1 MSHSSGIPVSQQL
14 SDAFGEALTQ
24 QNIRFIKAQIAN
36 DEIVPTDSLQIS
48 ESTQHEDMD
57 KIPNYL
63 EPTVPSYILFR
74 LDEKNA
80 RGYLWVLMC
89 YVPDKAKVREKMTYA
104 STRGNLRKQLG
115 SGNFD
120 AEIFGTVPGDFTQ
133 KGYKAFVEMQK
144 AETPLTVG
152 ERQSAAEKEQGLFVG
167 GASTAYVHGVAFPV
181 EQAAGQ
187 ALQGLVSGEHNYV
200 QITIDA
206 EAERITLGGIKNIEI
221 SELPDQVPHDQP
233 RFHFFRYDH
242 EHEGAELSSIVMIY
256 SCPDGS
262 GNTKSA
268 PVRLRMLYSSSKAN
282 IENILT
288 SIGSKADVKVE
299 VNQSSEVHPE
309 AIHLQL
315 HPPKEEKKEAFAK
328 PKGPTRGGKRLIR
341 SGDVKSSQ

>member
-14 SDAFGEALTQ
+14 SDTFGNALTS
-24 QNIRFIKAQIAN
+24 QNVRLIKAQIVN
-36 DEIVPTDSLQIS
+36 DEIVPTDSLQVS
-48 ESTQHEDMD
+48 ENTETEDMN
-57 KIPNYL
+57 KVPEYL
-63 EPTVPSYILFR
+63 EPNAPAYILFR

-80 RGYLWVLMC
+80 RGYLWILMC

-104 STRGNLRKQLG
+104 STRSNLRKQLG
-115 SGNFD
+115 SSNFST
-120 AEIFGTVPGDFTQ
+120 EIFGTVPGDFNE
-133 KGYKAFVEMQK
+133 KGYKAFIAMQK
-144 AETPLTVG
+144 ADTPLTVG
-152 ERQSAAEKEQGLFVG
+152 ERQSAAEKESGIFVG

-187 ALQGLVSGEHNYV
+187 ALQDLIGGKHNYV
-200 QITIDA
+200 QITINA
-206 EAERITLGGIKNIEI
+206 EAEKITLGCTKDIDI
-221 SELPDQVPHDQP
+221 SELPNEVPNDQP
-233 RFHFFRYDH
+233 RFHFYRYDH
-242 EHEGAELSSIVMIY
+242 EFEGNQLSPIVMIY

-288 SIGSKADVKVE
+288 SVGGKCEVKME
-299 VNQSSEVHPE
+299 VNQGSEVHPD

-341 SGDVKSSQ
+341 EPKQ